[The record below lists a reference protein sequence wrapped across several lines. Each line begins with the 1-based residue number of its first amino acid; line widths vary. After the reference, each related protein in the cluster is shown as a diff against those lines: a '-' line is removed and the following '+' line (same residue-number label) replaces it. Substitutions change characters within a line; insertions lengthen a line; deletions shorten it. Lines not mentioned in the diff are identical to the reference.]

1 MENTT
6 TPEGGEN
13 ESGSVST
20 SVSQPEPAPV
30 APPEPAAV
38 SQPELVDE
46 NEELLE
52 IEDDD
57 AEESESS
64 GAVAGAFGLTA
75 LAFGIVSLAGNW
87 LGSVFGNRSQYFAE
101 LHAKTATSQTQST
114 QISLDAFHSNWHAQA
129 ALGGIFALAAMLFGA
144 FVLLSPSLLL
154 SGKSPAWARASAL
167 AGIIVGFFGLLV
179 AILVWFNVLAPGLT
193 AS

>member
-20 SVSQPEPAPV
+20 SVT
-30 APPEPAAV
+30 
-38 SQPELVDE
+38 QPELVEE

-57 AEESESS
+57 ADGSEGS

-75 LAFGIVSLAGNW
+75 LVFGIVSLGGNW
-87 LGSVFGNRSQYFAE
+87 LGAVFGNRSQYFSE
-101 LHAKTATSQTQST
+101 LHAKTATTQTQST

-129 ALGGIFALAAMLFGA
+129 ALGGIFALAALLIGA

-154 SGKSPAWARASAL
+154 SGKSPAWARATAL
-167 AGIIVGFFGLLV
+167 AAIIVGAIGLLL
-179 AILVWFNVLAPGLT
+179 AILVWFNLLAPGLT
-193 AS
+193 AA

>member
-20 SVSQPEPAPV
+20 SVSQPE
-30 APPEPAAV
+30 
-38 SQPELVDE
+38 LVEE

-52 IEDDD
+52 IEDEDGED
-57 AEESESS
+57 SEGS

-75 LAFGIVSLAGNW
+75 LVFGIVSLGGNW
-87 LGSVFGNRSQYFAE
+87 LGAVFGSRSQYFSD
-101 LHAKTATSQTQST
+101 LHAKTATTQTQST
-114 QISLDAFHSNWHAQA
+114 QISLDSFKSNWHGQA
-129 ALGGIFALAAMLFGA
+129 AVGGIFALAALLIGT

-154 SGKSPAWARASAL
+154 SGKSPAWARATAL
-167 AGIIVGFFGLLV
+167 ASIIVGAVGLLL
-179 AILVWFNVLAPGLT
+179 AIAVWFGWIAQGLT
-193 AS
+193 AG